1 MDQAVA
7 SLLGAF
13 IGASAAIGG
22 GLSLEAFKRRQD
34 RRGVAMALAGAI
46 ETELWA
52 VRRRGHI
59 AFFESM
65 LPQLDGGTLPTF
77 FGFAR
82 EEDARNPTIDV
93 YLDKVG
99 VLGGDLPSHVIRFTQ
114 IMWGI
119 RVDASRLVA
128 GKLSND
134 SQQVARIVRQD
145 LALMAEMDAFGIDL
159 ARRLRRS
166 AGM

>member
-13 IGASAAIGG
+13 VGASAAISG
-22 GLSLEAFKRRQD
+22 GLSLEIYKRRQD

-52 VRRRGHI
+52 VRRRGHV

-82 EEDARNPTIDV
+82 EEDARNPTIDAH
-93 YLDKVG
+93 LDKIG
-99 VLGGDLPSHVIRFTQ
+99 LLWGELPSHVIRFSQ

-134 SQQVARIVRQD
+134 PQEVARIIRQD
-145 LALMAEMDAFGIDL
+145 LALLAEMDVFGTDL
-159 ARRLRRS
+159 VRRLKRT
-166 AGM
+166 AGF

>member
-22 GLSLEAFKRRQD
+22 GLSLEAYKRRQD

-52 VRRRGHI
+52 VRRRGHV

-65 LPQLDGGTLPTF
+65 LPQLDTGVRPEF

-82 EEDARNPTIDV
+82 EEDARNPTIDA
-93 YLDKVG
+93 YLDKIG
-99 VLGGDLPSHVIRFTQ
+99 VLGGELPSHVIRFTQ

-128 GKLSND
+128 GKLGND
-134 SQQVARIVRQD
+134 PKKIARIVRQD
-145 LALMAEMDAFGIDL
+145 LALMAEMDAFGTDV

-166 AGM
+166 AGF